1 MDVHQGTAKYLCKYY
16 RSSTCEYKLS
26 TSDDGA
32 WVQSEK
38 LALHDS
44 RHQRTF
50 TVTMNNLSRFD
61 TGTYWCGVASD
72 WESGGY
78 RSLITKVHLT
88 VTEPTVS
95 PPTVTSYL
103 LTKPSRSSLGEAGGH
118 FAERETCRS
127 NLLVPY
133 GPLKIPVCRAGDQT
147 QPTETRLLTS
157 AGKTW
162 SHPGHAAPRPSTS
175 LTAVVG
181 VDPTASS
188 APESGGHHSTA
199 LRVFVG
205 LLVLLIIST
214 MLLVTLGIVK
224 RKKSGGRAASLEPY
238 TPEKIQLTD
247 GGKTHQASPE
257 AQI

>member
-118 FAERETCRS
+118 FAERETC
-127 NLLVPY
+127 
-133 GPLKIPVCRAGDQT
+133 
-147 QPTETRLLTS
+147 
-157 AGKTW
+157 KTW